1 MSRALWKKAIR
12 AAWLQLLVSS
22 LLLILFG
29 WTFVWLMGLF
39 KLGAWSGLLK
49 MLPDFTRRMIGTP
62 IAQLATPEGQ
72 ISVLYIHVVTILL
85 CLGWAIGR
93 GSDPISGEISRGTMD
108 LTMSL
113 PVRRTSVLLI
123 PAVVAALGAV
133 ILAASVLLG
142 NWLGLVLARPG
153 ENLSITMFLPGAIN
167 LAALTFA
174 LTGITAFVSSW
185 NRSRW
190 RAISMVIGFY
200 VASLIVQMVSR
211 LWQPGAWLGYL
222 SFLSAYE
229 PQRLILER
237 QQTWSLS
244 LSYNGTLVG
253 LGLLAYLA
261 AAVIFSRR
269 DIPSAY

>member
-29 WTFVWLMGLF
+29 WTFVWLMGMF
-39 KLGAWSGLLK
+39 KLGAWSGFLK
-49 MLPDFTRRMIGTP
+49 MLPDFTRRMLGTP
-62 IAQLATPEGQ
+62 VAQLATPEGQ
-72 ISVLYIHVVTILL
+72 ISVLYVHVVTILL

-93 GSDPISGEISRGTMD
+93 GSDAISGEISRGTMD

-153 ENLSITMFLPGAIN
+153 ENLSVDTFLPGAVN

-190 RAISMVIGFY
+190 RAISIVVGFY
-200 VASLIVQMVSR
+200 IASLIVQMVSR
-211 LWQPGAWLGYL
+211 VWQPGAWLGYL

-229 PQRLILER
+229 PQRLILDHE
-237 QQTWSLS
+237 QTWSLS
-244 LSYNGTLVG
+244 LWYNGTLLG
-253 LGLLAYLA
+253 LGLIGYFA
-261 AAVIFSRR
+261 AAVIFSHR